1 MQWLKNHLRQILVGA
16 LVVILILLMAEFNN
30 RMTEL
35 NHLTEQRERAAF
47 QITSLVQTQVALETQ
62 IAHATSVA
70 AVEEW
75 AYEEGKLVRPGD
87 NPIVPLAEG
96 ATGKP
101 TPVPVVPINS
111 DEVVEN
117 WEVWYALF
125 FDVKE
130 TP

>member
-1 MQWLKNHLRQILVGA
+1 MQWIKSHLRQVLVGG
-16 LVVILILLMAEFNN
+16 LIVILILLMAEFNN

-47 QITSLVQTQVALETQ
+47 QITSLVQTQTSLGTQ
-62 IAHATSVA
+62 IAYATSAA

-96 ATGKP
+96 ETGQP
-101 TPVPVVPINS
+101 TPVPVVPIQS
-111 DEVVEN
+111 GDVVQN
-117 WEVWYALF
+117 WEVWVALF
-125 FDVKE
+125 FDIEK